1 MKTETKSELKA
12 LLIIVKGV
20 ALMLAALWLVQQFI
34 WLLAV
39 GN

>member
-12 LLIIVKGV
+12 LLTIAKGV
-20 ALMLAALWLVQQFI
+20 ALMLATLWLVQQFI

-39 GN
+39 AY